1 MNKVLLYGGVLIT
14 AALVQTAW
22 LARVPMVGAVI
33 DPVLVLAV
41 ATGILRGAESGAVIG
56 LAGGLL
62 QDLLS
67 GGPLGMHGLS
77 KLVAG
82 FGSGLFE
89 RSIYIENPFLPAVA
103 AFAGTL
109 LGEAL
114 LNVIG
119 VVTGLGTVSLSD
131 AIPRVIIQA
140 ALNSVIAPPLFR
152 GIRSLDVKLER
163 QH

>member
-1 MNKVLLYGGVLIT
+1 MYGGALIV

-22 LARVPMVGAVI
+22 LGRMPIAGAVM

-77 KLVAG
+77 KLVVG

-114 LNVIG
+114 LNIVG
-119 VVTGLGTVSLSD
+119 VVTGLGTVSLRD
-131 AIPRVIIQA
+131 AVPRVLIQA
-140 ALNSVIAPPLFR
+140 VLNSVIAPPLFR
-152 GIRSLDVKLER
+152 GIRALGLRFER
-163 QH
+163 EH

>member
-1 MNKVLLYGGVLIT
+1 MYGGALIV

-22 LARVPMVGAVI
+22 LVRMPIAGAVM

-56 LAGGLL
+56 LAGGLF

-77 KLVAG
+77 KLVVG

-114 LNVIG
+114 LNIVG
-119 VVTGLGTVSLSD
+119 VVTGLGTVSLRD
-131 AIPRVIIQA
+131 AVPRVLIQA
-140 ALNSVIAPPLFR
+140 VLNSVIAPPLFR
-152 GIRSLDVKLER
+152 GIRALNLRFER
-163 QH
+163 EH

>member
-1 MNKVLLYGGVLIT
+1 MNRVVTYGSVLIV

-22 LARVPMVGAVI
+22 LARLPGVGAVI

-41 ATGILRGAESGAVIG
+41 
-56 LAGGLL
+56 GGLL

-119 VVTGLGTVSLSD
+119 VVTGLGSVSWTE
-131 AIPRVIIQA
+131 AVPRVVIQA
-140 ALNSVIAPPLFR
+140 GLNSVIAPPLFR
-152 GIRSLDVKLER
+152 GVRSLDERFER

>member
-1 MNKVLLYGGVLIT
+1 
-14 AALVQTAW
+14 
-22 LARVPMVGAVI
+22 
-33 DPVLVLAV
+33 
-41 ATGILRGAESGAVIG
+41 
-56 LAGGLL
+56 
-62 QDLLS
+62 LLS
-67 GGPLGMHGLS
+67 GGPLGMHALS

-114 LNVIG
+114 LNIIG
-119 VVTGLGTVSLSD
+119 VVTGLGVVSWSE
-131 AIPRVIIQA
+131 AIPRVVIQA

-152 GIRSLDVKLER
+152 GIRSLDMRLEPLR
-163 QH
+163 G

>member
-1 MNKVLLYGGVLIT
+1 MYGGALIV

-22 LARVPMVGAVI
+22 LGRMPIAGAVM

-77 KLVAG
+77 KLVVG

-114 LNVIG
+114 LNIVG
-119 VVTGLGTVSLSD
+119 VVTGLGTVSLRD
-131 AIPRVIIQA
+131 AVPRVLIQA
-140 ALNSVIAPPLFR
+140 VLNSVIAPPLFR
-152 GIRSLDVKLER
+152 GIRALGLSFER
-163 QH
+163 EH

>member
-1 MNKVLLYGGVLIT
+1 MGRALMYGGALIV

-22 LARVPMVGAVI
+22 LVRMPIAGEVM

-41 ATGILRGAESGAVIG
+41 ATGILRGAESGAVVG

-77 KLVAG
+77 KLVVG

-114 LNVIG
+114 LNIVG
-119 VVTGLGTVSLSD
+119 VVTGLGTVSLRD
-131 AIPRVIIQA
+131 AVPRVLIQA
-140 ALNSVIAPPLFR
+140 VLNSVIAPPLFR
-152 GIRSLDVKLER
+152 GIRALDLRFER

>member
-1 MNKVLLYGGVLIT
+1 MHGGVLVA

-22 LARVPMVGAVI
+22 LVKVPIAGAVL
-33 DPVLVLAV
+33 DPLLVLAV

-56 LAGGLL
+56 LVGGLL
-62 QDLLS
+62 QDLLG
-67 GGPLGMHGLS
+67 GGPLGTNGLS
-77 KLVAG
+77 KLVVG

-89 RSIYIENPFLPAVA
+89 RSIYLENPFLPAVA

-114 LNVIG
+114 LSLIG
-119 VVTGLGTVSLSD
+119 VVTGLGTFSWAD
-131 AIPRVIIQA
+131 AVPRVLIQA
-140 ALNSVIAPPLFR
+140 VLNSVIAPPLFR
-152 GIRSLDVKLER
+152 GIRALDVRFER

>member
-1 MNKVLLYGGVLIT
+1 MGRALMYGGALIV

-22 LARVPMVGAVI
+22 LVRMPIAGAVM

-41 ATGILRGAESGAVIG
+41 ATGILRGAESGAVVG

-77 KLVAG
+77 KLVVG

-103 AFAGTL
+103 TASSRRRCFA
-109 LGEAL
+109 
-114 LNVIG
+114 
-119 VVTGLGTVSLSD
+119 VSARLT
-131 AIPRVIIQA
+131 
-140 ALNSVIAPPLFR
+140 
-152 GIRSLDVKLER
+152 
-163 QH
+163 

>member
-1 MNKVLLYGGVLIT
+1 MNRVVTYGSVLIV

-22 LARVPMVGAVI
+22 LARLPVVGAVI

-109 LGEAL
+109 LGAAL

-119 VVTGLGTVSLSD
+119 VVTGLGSVSWTE
-131 AIPRVIIQA
+131 AVPRVVIQA
-140 ALNSVIAPPLFR
+140 GLNSVIAPPLFR
-152 GIRSLDVKLER
+152 GIRSLDERFER